1 MSRGLTGEALAALT
15 ASEVRIALFFEG
27 QFPGGAVRLWTGLGP
42 ILWNGETWAGAGTLI
57 GVSEIE
63 DGTRV
68 EAAGLAVTLSGVPAD
83 LVQTVI
89 AEAQQGLPGRV
100 WIAFL
105 TADGDIIADPVL
117 AFAGR
122 LDVPEIRDAA
132 DSCLITV
139 SYESRLI
146 DLQRAREWRYT
157 HESQQALFP
166 GDRGFEY
173 VTSIQALD
181 IVWGR

>member
-1 MSRGLTGEALAALT
+1 VTRGLTGDALAALT
-15 ASEVRIALFFEG
+15 AAEVRIALFFEG

-42 ILWNGETWAGAGTLI
+42 MLWNGETWAGAGTLI

-63 DGTRV
+63 DGARV
-68 EAAGLAVTLSGVPAD
+68 EAAGLSVTLSGVPAD

-105 TADGDIIADPVL
+105 TPEGEIIADPVL

-146 DLQRAREWRYT
+146 DLNRPREWRYT
-157 HESQQALFP
+157 QESQAVSFP

-173 VTSIQALD
+173 VTAIQAQD